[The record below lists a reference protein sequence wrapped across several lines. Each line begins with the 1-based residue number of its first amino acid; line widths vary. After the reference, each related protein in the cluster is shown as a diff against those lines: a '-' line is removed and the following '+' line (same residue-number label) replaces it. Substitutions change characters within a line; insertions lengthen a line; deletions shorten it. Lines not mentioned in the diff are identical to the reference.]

1 MSGMIL
7 AWHVK
12 FCLNKKFKFKK
23 NYKFK
28 KNHKMTY
35 DMI

>member
-1 MSGMIL
+1 MIL